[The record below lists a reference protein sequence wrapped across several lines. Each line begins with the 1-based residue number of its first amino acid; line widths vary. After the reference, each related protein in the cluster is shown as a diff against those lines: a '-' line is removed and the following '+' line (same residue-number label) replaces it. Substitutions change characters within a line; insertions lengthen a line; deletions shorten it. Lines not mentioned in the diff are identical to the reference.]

1 MFDNIAALDIGT
13 SSIKLVTV
21 KTSFKDFQVTSF
33 AYEDIDFRIE
43 STEEAVRDAISRIIK
58 EKNLKGYTVYT
69 NLPMEK
75 AIIRN
80 ITFPFNDVEKIAE
93 AIPFEA
99 EENIPFRMEDLAMD
113 FQSLKSTHT
122 EEGRILL
129 TATHKETIQY
139 YMELLDDFDIH
150 PVRMGLESNALF
162 ECYRY
167 FNKIHNESI
176 IQLDI
181 GHNKSIIN
189 FISEN
194 NMLYTRSI
202 PIGTG
207 LILQHIT
214 ETLKIPYH
222 EALRI
227 FENLH
232 LDLTS
237 LNNNIQRDYYKALD
251 INRQN
256 LKKIFD
262 GAHTIIDELLEQLNL
277 TIRSFSLSYSQM
289 TFSRLL
295 ISGGGSNLIG
305 LGQLLSNT
313 LELPI
318 VSLPFL
324 EGYDEIKI
332 HTQFPIAFGIVLSVL
347 NRKHSAINFLKGEFL
362 PDMIRKSRKIYYLAG
377 GFLVLAA
384 FVFIVNLAITAL
396 LETRVE
402 GQYEMLLQERV
413 KRYFHV
419 RQVGNDPV
427 KQALK
432 ILSNEKKELNSL
444 KGIIKSDVKVLD
456 ALKDILVLFPR
467 DESFLLNNLVL
478 NESILRIDGTASSSV
493 NLDLFKNKLQESNKY
508 ESVVLNTN
516 LKRRDQVGF
525 MMTIKMKIQGKK

>member
-1 MFDNIAALDIGT
+1 LFDNIAALDIGT
-13 SSIKLVTV
+13 SAIKLVTV

-43 STEEAVRDAISRIIK
+43 STEEALRDAISRIIK

-167 FNKIHNESI
+167 FNKIHDESI

-189 FISEN
+189 FISES

-207 LILQHIT
+207 LILQRIC
-214 ETLKIPYH
+214 EILKVPYH
-222 EALRI
+222 EAIRI

-251 INRQN
+251 INKQN
-256 LKKIFD
+256 LKKIFE
-262 GAHTIIDELLEQLNL
+262 GAHAVIDELLEQLNL

-289 TFSRLL
+289 NFSRLI

-332 HTQFPIAFGIVLSVL
+332 HTQFPIAFGIVLSIL
-347 NRKHSAINFLKGEFL
+347 NRKHGSINFLKGEFL
-362 PDMIRKSRKIYYLAG
+362 PDMVRKSKKIYYLAA
-377 GFLVLAA
+377 GFLFLATLV
-384 FVFIVNLAITAL
+384 FVINLALTSFLESRMESKYDAL
-396 LETRVE
+396 LK
-402 GQYEMLLQERV
+402 ERV

-419 RQVGNDPV
+419 RQAGNDPV

-432 ILSNEKKELNSL
+432 ILKNEKKELNSL
-444 KGIIKSDVKVLD
+444 KGIIKSEVKVLD
-456 ALKDILVLFPR
+456 ILKDILNLFPR
-467 DESFLLNNLVL
+467 DDSFVLNNMVI
-478 NESILRIDGTASSSV
+478 NESILRIDGTASSSS
-493 NLDLFKNKLQESNKY
+493 NLDLFKNKLQESKKY
-508 ESVVLNTN
+508 DSVVLNTS

-525 MMTIKMKIQGKK
+525 TMTIKMKIQGKK

>member
-318 VSLPFL
+318 VP
-324 EGYDEIKI
+324 
-332 HTQFPIAFGIVLSVL
+332 
-347 NRKHSAINFLKGEFL
+347 
-362 PDMIRKSRKIYYLAG
+362 
-377 GFLVLAA
+377 
-384 FVFIVNLAITAL
+384 
-396 LETRVE
+396 
-402 GQYEMLLQERV
+402 
-413 KRYFHV
+413 
-419 RQVGNDPV
+419 
-427 KQALK
+427 
-432 ILSNEKKELNSL
+432 
-444 KGIIKSDVKVLD
+444 
-456 ALKDILVLFPR
+456 
-467 DESFLLNNLVL
+467 
-478 NESILRIDGTASSSV
+478 
-493 NLDLFKNKLQESNKY
+493 
-508 ESVVLNTN
+508 
-516 LKRRDQVGF
+516 
-525 MMTIKMKIQGKK
+525 